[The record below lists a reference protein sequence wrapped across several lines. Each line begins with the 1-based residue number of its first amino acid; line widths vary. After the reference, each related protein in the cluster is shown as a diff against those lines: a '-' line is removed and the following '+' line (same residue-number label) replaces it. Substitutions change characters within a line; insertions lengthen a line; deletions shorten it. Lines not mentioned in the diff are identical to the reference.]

1 MKKIKWIIIVL
12 ILAMIGS
19 FFLNNES
26 ENVTASVSTEE
37 TNDLE
42 DHNLEESKDGEK
54 EDIIYWIIELKKFL
68 IYLLIISHNIVII

>member
-54 EDIIYWIIELKKFL
+54 EDIIYSYFAA
-68 IYLLIISHNIVII
+68 